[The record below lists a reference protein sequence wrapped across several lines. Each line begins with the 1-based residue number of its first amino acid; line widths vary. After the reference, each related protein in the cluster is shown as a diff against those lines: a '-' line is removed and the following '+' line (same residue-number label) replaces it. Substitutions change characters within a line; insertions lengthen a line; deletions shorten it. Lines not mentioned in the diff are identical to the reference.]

1 MNQWFTDFYNNWT
14 AKVQAIVGQDLSHV
28 YDKYMTSFVIY
39 NNLYNQIP
47 DRLVANGVAVPNRIL
62 DNKAA
67 TDFVIQ
73 FIGADNIL
81 TEIAN
86 NNLNND
92 VNAIIDLIENEVFY
106 IKINR
111 DGRQRNEDLKI
122 LADLKSDNPNRKAKG
137 ILQVI
142 YYVRC
147 NIFHGHKDFQEYQRI
162 LVEPLTKILSIL
174 NPLLY
179 NRLTE

>member
-1 MNQWFTDFYNNWT
+1 MNQWLTDFYYNWT
-14 AKVQAIVGQDLSHV
+14 RKVQSIVGQDLSHI
-28 YDKYMTSFVIY
+28 YDKYITSFVIY

-47 DRLVANGVAVPNRIL
+47 DRLVASGIAVPNKIFDSR
-62 DNKAA
+62 AA

-73 FIGADNIL
+73 FIGADVIL

-86 NNLNND
+86 NNLD
-92 VNAIIDLIENEVFY
+92 KDISTIIELIEHEAFY

-122 LADLKSDNPNRKAKG
+122 LADLKSNNPTRKAKG
-137 ILQVI
+137 VLQVI

-147 NIFHGHKDFQEYQRI
+147 NIFHGHKDFQEYHRT
-162 LVEPLTKILSIL
+162 LVEPLTRILSVL

-179 NRLTE
+179 NRLTT

>member
-14 AKVQAIVGQDLSHV
+14 TKVQSIVGQDLSHV
-28 YDKYMTSFVIY
+28 YDKYMTSFVIF

-47 DRLVANGVAVPNRIL
+47 DRLVASGVAVPNRIQ

-73 FIGADNIL
+73 FIGADTLL
-81 TEIAN
+81 TEISN
-86 NNLNND
+86 NNLDND
-92 VNAIIDLIENEVFY
+92 VNAIIALIENEVFY

-122 LADLKSDNPNRKAKG
+122 LADLKSNNPSRKAKA

-162 LVEPLTKILSIL
+162 LVEPLTKILSVL

-179 NRLTE
+179 NRLTT